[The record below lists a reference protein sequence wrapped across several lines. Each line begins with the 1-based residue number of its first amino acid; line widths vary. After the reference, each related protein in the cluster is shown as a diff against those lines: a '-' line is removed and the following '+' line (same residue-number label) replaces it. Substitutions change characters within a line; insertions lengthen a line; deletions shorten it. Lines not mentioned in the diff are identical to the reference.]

1 MAGLCASSVHAMG
14 LEVSIGGAFLAGLL
28 SFLSPCVLPLVPPY
42 LCYITGYTLDD
53 LADRKDEVRVNSA
66 AVVIAALLF
75 VAGFSAVFITLGA
88 TASAIGQVLRDH
100 MALLAKLSGVVI
112 ILMGLHFLGV
122 FRIGLLYRQAQFQ
135 PEVRQASL
143 VGAFVIGLAF
153 GFGWTPCIGPI
164 LAVILAIAASTD
176 SVGQGTALLA
186 IYSAGLGVPFV
197 AAALFL
203 GQFLKFL
210 RRFRQH
216 VPKVERVMGL
226 LLVATGIM
234 FLTGSIQTLSYW
246 FLELFP
252 NLATLG

>member
-1 MAGLCASSVHAMG
+1 MG

-28 SFLSPCVLPLVPPY
+28 SFLSPCVLPLVPP
-42 LCYITGYTLDD
+42 CYITGYTLDD
-53 LADRKDEVRVNSA
+53 LADRKDEARVNSVE
-66 AVVIAALLF
+66 VVIAALLF
-75 VAGFSAVFITLGA
+75 VAGFSAVFVAMGA

-122 FRIGLLYRQAQFQ
+122 FRIGLLSASAISARGAPGQSRRRLRHRARFRLRLDSLYRTD
-135 PEVRQASL
+135 PRRHPGDCRQHGQR
-143 VGAFVIGLAF
+143 GAGDR
-153 GFGWTPCIGPI
+153 
-164 LAVILAIAASTD
+164 IAGDLFRRARRALRC
-176 SVGQGTALLA
+176 GT
-186 IYSAGLGVPFV
+186 
-197 AAALFL
+197 LFL

-252 NLATLG
+252 EFRNARLSTTGSP

>member
-1 MAGLCASSVHAMG
+1 M
-14 LEVSIGGAFLAGLL
+14 LEVSIGAAFLAGLL

-42 LCYITGYTLDD
+42 LCYMTGYSLDD
-53 LADRKDEVRVNSA
+53 LAQRQEGSQARHGSVA
-66 AVVIAALLF
+66 LAALLF
-75 VAGFSAVFITLGA
+75 VAGFSAVFITMGA
-88 TASAIGQVLRDH
+88 TASAVGQVLRDH
-100 MALLAKLSGVVI
+100 MGLLAKISGVVI
-112 ILMGLHFLGV
+112 IIMGLHFLGV
-122 FRIGLLYRQAQFQ
+122 FRIALLYRQAQFQ

-164 LAVILAIAASTD
+164 LAVILAVAASTE
-176 SVGQGTALLA
+176 SVAEGTGLLA
-186 IYSAGLGVPFV
+186 IYSAGLGVPFI

-203 GQFLKFL
+203 GHFLGFL

-216 VPKVERVMGL
+216 LPKVERAMGA
-226 LLVATGIM
+226 LLVLTGVM

-252 NLATLG
+252 GLATLG

>member
-1 MAGLCASSVHAMG
+1 MA

-53 LADRKDEVRVNSA
+53 LADRKDEARVNSA
-66 AVVIAALLF
+66 EVIVAALLF
-75 VAGFSAVFITLGA
+75 VAGFSAVFVAMGA

-100 MALLAKLSGVVI
+100 MSLLAKLSGIVI
-112 ILMGLHFLGV
+112 IFMGLHFLGL

-186 IYSAGLGVPFV
+186 IYSAGLGVPFI

-203 GQFLKFL
+203 GQFLNFL
-210 RRFRQH
+210 RRFRRH

-252 NLATLG
+252 SLATLG

>member
-1 MAGLCASSVHAMG
+1 MT

-53 LADRKDEVRVNSA
+53 LAERNGEARIKSVEVT
-66 AVVIAALLF
+66 IAALLF
-75 VAGFSAVFITLGA
+75 VAGFSAVFVTMGA

-100 MALLAKLSGVVI
+100 MALLAKISGVVI

-135 PEVRQASL
+135 PEVRQAGL
-143 VGAFVIGLAF
+143 LGAFVIGLAF

-164 LAVILAIAASTD
+164 LAMILAIAASTD

-203 GQFLKFL
+203 GHFLRFL

-216 VPKVERVMGL
+216 VPKVERAMGL
-226 LLVATGIM
+226 LLVITGVM

-246 FLELFP
+246 FLEMFP
-252 NLATLG
+252 DLATLG